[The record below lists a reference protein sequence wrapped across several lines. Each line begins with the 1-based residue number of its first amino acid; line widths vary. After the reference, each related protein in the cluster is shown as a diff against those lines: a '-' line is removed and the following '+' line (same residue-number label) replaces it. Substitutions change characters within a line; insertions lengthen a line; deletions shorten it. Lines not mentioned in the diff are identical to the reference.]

1 MHARLPKLSD
11 HCFFPFFLL
20 PLPGPWSVSWC
31 LSCWISSSCS
41 ANREFMLENL
51 NLNLRSAG
59 CTFFIFISPCQVFA
73 HDTKLC
79 LIACCSSCSLLSQ
92 PPLLPLQSANR
103 DGLSSQ
109 RKSPLHL
116 ALSSSIFSPSLLLC
130 NSLAVAA
137 SNSKLKATALLSA
150 SRRLPT
156 LICAA
161 IFLSLGFRTTYQF
174 FNPALPDAFQLLF
187 SCSHDLKQENSY
199 FCFDF
204 GLFLKH
210 TSSRSMFSLTVIPVS
225 PSLAFSNLKGDK
237 IFSYLRPI
245 SYFLPQCNII
255 LSTSVQYHI
264 TCLSAILNCLPK
276 ST

>member
-1 MHARLPKLSD
+1 M
-11 HCFFPFFLL
+11 
-20 PLPGPWSVSWC
+20 VSY
-31 LSCWISSSCS
+31 
-41 ANREFMLENL
+41 
-51 NLNLRSAG
+51 
-59 CTFFIFISPCQVFA
+59 
-73 HDTKLC
+73 
-79 LIACCSSCSLLSQ
+79 
-92 PPLLPLQSANR
+92 
-103 DGLSSQ
+103 Q
-109 RKSPLHL
+109 RKSSLHL

-156 LICAA
+156 LIWVA
-161 IFLSLGFRTTYQF
+161 ISLSFGFRTTYKF

-187 SCSHDLKQENSY
+187 SCSHDLNQENGN
-199 FCFDF
+199 FCFD
-204 GLFLKH
+204 LIVKH

>member
-1 MHARLPKLSD
+1 M
-11 HCFFPFFLL
+11 
-20 PLPGPWSVSWC
+20 
-31 LSCWISSSCS
+31 
-41 ANREFMLENL
+41 
-51 NLNLRSAG
+51 
-59 CTFFIFISPCQVFA
+59 FA

-79 LIACCSSCSLLSQ
+79 LVAGCSGCSLLSQ

-103 DGLSSQ
+103 DGLSCQ

-150 SRRLPT
+150 NRRLPT
-156 LICAA
+156 LVCVA
-161 IFLSLGFRTTYQF
+161 IFLSLGSRTTHQF

-187 SCSHDLKQENSY
+187 SCSHDLDQENDN
-199 FCFDF
+199 FCFDIIF
-204 GLFLKH
+204 KH
-210 TSSRSMFSLTVIPVS
+210 TSSRSMFSLSVIPVS

-237 IFSYLRPI
+237 LFADQYQVFCAPQPDQHHITYLRP
-245 SYFLPQCNII
+245 
-255 LSTSVQYHI
+255 
-264 TCLSAILNCLPK
+264 ILNCLPK